1 MGRWVFVVLL
11 WNLGFQEM
19 SPNGIKT
26 TQSRATLPGAI
37 SF

>member
-1 MGRWVFVVLL
+1 MGSWVFVVLL

-26 TQSRATLPGAI
+26 TQNRATLHGAI